1 MSVASDLRE
10 LENINLE
17 LAKINGEISRLRKLT
32 APLKLKAEEANE
44 RIIAFC
50 NTRDTPGLK
59 YQGKAIIIETKEK
72 REPKKLA
79 NREEDAIRVLSS
91 RGIENPA
98 QVYKEMMEARKG
110 ELSEKRLLKIKPI

>member
-1 MSVASDLRE
+1 MKRNLITLRY
-10 LENINLE
+10 LKNRFL
-17 LAKINGEISRLRKLT
+17 EIS
-32 APLKLKAEEANE
+32 LKLN
-44 RIIAFC
+44 
-50 NTRDTPGLK
+50 K